1 MKEEE
6 KWKHIK
12 ELVVKAAEAMDKEL
26 IESPELKDKLTSP
39 TFIRFNLKNW
49 CQLTPGK
56 SIIIGISSNKFMKV
70 CRWKTR

>member
-1 MKEEE
+1 MQQEA

-12 ELVVKAAEAMDKEL
+12 EVVIKTAEAMNEEL
-26 IESPELKDKLTSP
+26 VKSPELKDKLTSP

-56 SIIIGISSNKFMKV
+56 SVIVGISGNYMRV
-70 CRWKTR
+70 CRWKS